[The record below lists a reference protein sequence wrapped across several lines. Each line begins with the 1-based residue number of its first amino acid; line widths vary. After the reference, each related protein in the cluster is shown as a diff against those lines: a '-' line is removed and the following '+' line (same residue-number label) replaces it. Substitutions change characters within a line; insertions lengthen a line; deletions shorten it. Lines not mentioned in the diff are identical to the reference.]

1 MSTQLLFYDNA
12 VPVSSAR
19 HADCSVEVKDYAFCR
34 NVNSVPLM
42 AVEFPMAAAEYPIVF
57 TVGDDAVAPVVILG
71 MRGKENLYVSPEG
84 TWQAKYV
91 PAFVRRYPFVFSAQ
105 DNAKNFV
112 LCVDEAFAGF
122 NREGRGQRL
131 FTDEKKP
138 SPYVDNVLK
147 FLQEYRAQ
155 YMRTRTFGK
164 TLKELDL
171 LEPMRA
177 NISLAGGS
185 QWSLSGFSV
194 VDRKKL
200 KALPPEKLAELAN
213 TDELELLYLHLH
225 SMRNFTGVK
234 DKLVLIEGGK
244 DGEAAAQPAAADA
257 APEEKKPSTRSRRAA
272 AESA

>member
-1 MSTQLLFYDNA
+1 MTTQLLFYASA
-12 VPVSSAR
+12 VPVSPAR

-42 AVEFPMAAAEYPIVF
+42 AVEFPMAAPEYPIVF
-57 TVGDDAVAPVVILG
+57 ATGGDAATPVVILG
-71 MRGKENLYVSPEG
+71 VRGQENLYVSREG
-84 TWQAKYV
+84 TWEAKYV
-91 PAFVRRYPFVFSAQ
+91 PAFVRRYPFVFSPQ
-105 DNAKNFV
+105 DDGKKFV

-147 FLQEYRAQ
+147 FLQEYRTQ
-155 YMRTRTFGK
+155 FMRTQSFCK
-164 TLKELDL
+164 KLKELDL

-177 NISLAGGS
+177 QISVGGN
-185 QWSLSGFSV
+185 QLSLSGFSA

-200 KALPPEKLAELAN
+200 KALSGDQLAQLAK
-213 TDELELLYLHLH
+213 TDELELLYLHLQ

-234 DKLVLIEGGK
+234 DRLVVVQGSK
-244 DGEAAAQPAAADA
+244 SDD
-257 APEEKKPSTRSRRAA
+257 PEETLAPPVGEKSGKRAASTGKTRRAA
-272 AESA
+272 AAE

>member
-71 MRGKENLYVSPEG
+71 VRGKENLYVSPEG